1 MHTPPSSRSTSSLPA
16 RPTRR
21 GALLAAA
28 ATVAV
33 LAGSGAPAAFAQG
46 AAWPTKPVKIVIG
59 YPPGGSVD
67 QAARIVGDAL
77 GPKLGA
83 TLVMD
88 NQGGAAGA
96 IAAQRVVSSP
106 ADGYTLLVG
115 SSNEMAATGLVNPA
129 QKYDPLK
136 DMTPIGLIATA
147 PVLLVAG
154 PKTGVKNL
162 AEFVDLARR
171 NPGKFSYGSSGVG
184 STLHF
189 AGELVKQRAGIFMTH
204 IPYRG
209 TASLTSD
216 LAGGTLDFAML
227 SPTAALPFIQSGRVV
242 PLGITSAARS
252 PALPNV
258 PALGEHPLLK
268 GYDLV
273 GWFAMAAPKNLP
285 PALTQQLSQGLK
297 ATLQDPAVRRR
308 LEDAGM
314 VLPTAAN
321 ADLAALMR
329 SDMAQYAK
337 LVDFAKMKD

>member
-1 MHTPPSSRSTSSLPA
+1 MHMPISRLLTPFFA
-16 RPTRR
+16 VRPMRR
-21 GALLAAA
+21 GALGLAVAAA
-28 ATVAV
+28 AWACH
-33 LAGSGAPAAFAQG
+33 APAALAQG
-46 AAWPTKPVKIVIG
+46 APAWPTKPVKIVIG

-67 QAARIVGDAL
+67 QAARIISDAL
-77 GPKLGA
+77 GPRLGA

-136 DMTPIGLIATA
+136 DLAPIGLIATA

-154 PKTGVKNL
+154 PKTGVKTL
-162 AEFVDLARR
+162 AEFIDLAKR

-189 AGELVKQRAGIFMTH
+189 AGELIKQRAGIFMTH

-227 SPTAALPFIQSGRVV
+227 SPTAALPFIQSGRLV
-242 PLGITSAARS
+242 PLAITSAARS

-258 PALGEHPLLK
+258 PALAEHPLLK

-273 GWFAMAAPKNLP
+273 GWFAMAAPRNLP
-285 PALTQQLSQGLK
+285 PALAQQLTQGLK
-297 ATLQDPAVRRR
+297 ATLQDPVVRRR

-314 VLPTAAN
+314 VLPTPQSN
-321 ADLAALMR
+321 LATLMR
-329 SDMAQYAK
+329 DDMAQYAK

>member
-1 MHTPPSSRSTSSLPA
+1 MRTSTPCLISSFAA

-21 GALLAAA
+21 GALRLAVAAA
-28 ATVAV
+28 VVT
-33 LAGSGAPAAFAQG
+33 LGSHAPAALAQG
-46 AAWPTKPVKIVIG
+46 PAAWPTKPVKIIVG

-67 QAARIVGDAL
+67 QAARIIGDAL
-77 GPKLGA
+77 GPRLGA
-83 TLVMD
+83 TLVVD

-106 ADGYTLLVG
+106 ADGHTLLVG
-115 SSNEMAATGLVNPA
+115 SSNEMAATGLVNPT
-129 QKYDPLK
+129 QKYDPVK
-136 DMTPIGLIATA
+136 DLTPIGLIATA
-147 PVLLVAG
+147 PVLLMAG
-154 PKTGVKNL
+154 PKTGVRTL
-162 AEFVDLARR
+162 AEFIDVTRR

-189 AGELVKQRAGIFMTH
+189 AGELIKQRAGIFMTH

-216 LAGGTLDFAML
+216 LAGATLDFAIL
-227 SPTAALPFIQSGRVV
+227 SPAAALPFIQSGRLV
-242 PLGITSAARS
+242 PLAISSAARLPS
-252 PALPNV
+252 LPNV

-273 GWFAMAAPKNLP
+273 GWFAMAAPRNLP
-285 PALTQQLSQGLK
+285 PALSQQLSQGLQ
-297 ATLQDPAVRRR
+297 ATLEDPAVRRR

-314 VLPTAAN
+314 VLPTPKS
-321 ADLAALMR
+321 DLATLMR
-329 SDMAQYAK
+329 DDMAQYAR

>member
-1 MHTPPSSRSTSSLPA
+1 MHMPISRLLTPFLA
-16 RPTRR
+16 VRPTRR
-21 GALLAAA
+21 GALGLAVAAA
-28 ATVAV
+28 AWACH
-33 LAGSGAPAAFAQG
+33 APAALAQG
-46 AAWPTKPVKIVIG
+46 APVWPTKPVKIVIG

-67 QAARIVGDAL
+67 QAARIIGDAL
-77 GPKLGA
+77 GPRLGA

-136 DMTPIGLIATA
+136 DLAPIGLIATA

-154 PKTGVKNL
+154 PKTGVKTL
-162 AEFVDLARR
+162 AEFIDLAKR

-189 AGELVKQRAGIFMTH
+189 AGELIKQRAGIFMTH

-227 SPTAALPFIQSGRVV
+227 SPTAALPFIQSGRLV
-242 PLGITSAARS
+242 PLAITSAARS

-258 PALGEHPLLK
+258 PALAEHPLLK

-273 GWFAMAAPKNLP
+273 GWFAMAAPRNLP
-285 PALTQQLSQGLK
+285 PALAQQLTQGLK
-297 ATLQDPAVRRR
+297 ATLQDPVVRRR

-314 VLPTAAN
+314 VLPTPQSN
-321 ADLAALMR
+321 LATLMR
-329 SDMAQYAK
+329 DDMAQYAK

>member
-1 MHTPPSSRSTSSLPA
+1 MRTSTPRLISSLAA

-21 GALLAAA
+21 GALRLAVAAA
-28 ATVAV
+28 AVTLGGHVPFA
-33 LAGSGAPAAFAQG
+33 LAQG
-46 AAWPTKPVKIVIG
+46 PAAWPTKPVKIVVG
-59 YPPGGSVD
+59 FPPGGSVD

-83 TLVMD
+83 TLVVD

-115 SSNEMAATGLVNPA
+115 SSNEMAATGLVNPT
-129 QKYDPLK
+129 QKYDPAK
-136 DMTPIGLIATA
+136 DLTPIGLIATA
-147 PVLLVAG
+147 PVLLMAG
-154 PKTGVKNL
+154 PKAGVKTL
-162 AEFVDLARR
+162 AEFIEVTKR
-171 NPGKFSYGSSGVG
+171 NPGKYSYGSSGVG

-189 AGELVKQRAGIFMTH
+189 AGELIKQRAGIFMTH

-209 TASLTSD
+209 TAALTSD
-216 LAGGTLDFAML
+216 LAGGTLDFAIL
-227 SPTAALPFIQSGRVV
+227 SPAASLPFIQSGRLV
-242 PLGITSAARS
+242 PLAISSAARS

-258 PALGEHPLLK
+258 PALGEHALLK

-273 GWFAMAAPKNLP
+273 GWFAMAAPRNLP

-297 ATLQDPAVRRR
+297 AALQDPTVRRR

-314 VLPTAAN
+314 VLPGPK
-321 ADLAALMR
+321 ADLASVMR
-329 SDMAQYAK
+329 DDMAQYAK